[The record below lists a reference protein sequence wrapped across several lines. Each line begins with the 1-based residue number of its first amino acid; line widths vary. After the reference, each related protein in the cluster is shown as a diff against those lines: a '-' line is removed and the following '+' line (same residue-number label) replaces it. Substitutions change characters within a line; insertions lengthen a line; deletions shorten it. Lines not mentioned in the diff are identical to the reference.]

1 MRASECR
8 FNMVQLVIVA
18 HAPLASALQ
27 QVAAHAY
34 PEWVERVSAVDV
46 QPQDTPESVE
56 TRIRAVLLL
65 GEETLLLADIFGAT
79 PCNGALRAAD
89 GVKTRVIC
97 GANVPMLWRAL
108 CYGNEPL
115 DKLAGMALSGA
126 SHGILQLSSTRPQNQ
141 SQKGTADA
149 AGESQDQ

>member
-1 MRASECR
+1 MI
-8 FNMVQLVIVA
+8 QIVIIA

-34 PEWVERVSAVDV
+34 PEWVERVRAIDV
-46 QPQDTPESVE
+46 EPQDTPESVE
-56 TRIRAVLLL
+56 LRVRAMLLPSQ
-65 GEETLLLADIFGAT
+65 ETLLLADIFGAT

-97 GANVPMLWRAL
+97 GTNVPMLWRAL
-108 CYGNEPL
+108 CYGDEPL

-126 SHGILQLSSTRPQNQ
+126 SHGILQLAGTRPQNQ
-141 SQKGTADA
+141 SQKGAADA